1 MSRSA
6 RRRPPARSASGR
18 ASGGASGGGRRRAQ
32 GRSSRRRRAK
42 PSGGSGK
49 TLVLV
54 ALVLVAVLG
63 LGGYVLH
70 DATRATA
77 TAGAA
82 STGAS
87 TATAAATPSTGP
99 DRAALAP
106 ATPSHSAPP
115 TPAAFPTT
123 YPNSAKGT
131 YSYATGGTKRFGTG
145 TLQRYKVAVENGLG
159 VTPAAFAAQVDAI
172 LDNTQ
177 RGWSARGLWS
187 FQRVSSGP
195 VAFTIYLTSP
205 NTTYHFCEQLIHLD
219 IRESAPG
226 GVNCSNNGDTVVEN
240 IARWIDLTQ
249 YYKGQPDL
257 YHALAIN
264 HEVGHSLHHGHVSC
278 AGAGDP
284 APVMM
289 QQIKGL
295 HGCVPNGW
303 PYSADGTYIT
313 GPPAP

>member
-1 MSRSA
+1 ML
-6 RRRPPARSASGR
+6 
-18 ASGGASGGGRRRAQ
+18 
-32 GRSSRRRRAK
+32 
-42 PSGGSGK
+42 
-49 TLVLV
+49 LVL
-54 ALVLVAVLG
+54 ALVAVLG
-63 LGGYVLH
+63 IGGYVLH

-77 TAGAA
+77 TG
-82 STGAS
+82 TP
-87 TATAAATPSTGP
+87 ATAAAGTPQAGP
-99 DRAALAP
+99 LQSPTAAVKPSPSASP
-106 ATPSHSAPP
+106 SPSHKKTSAPP
-115 TPAAFPTT
+115 TGTALPKT
-123 YPNSAKGT
+123 YPNSGKGT
-131 YSYATGGTKRFGTG
+131 YSYATGGTARFGTG
-145 TLQRYKVAVENGLG
+145 TIQRYKVAVENGLG
-159 VTPAAFAAQVDAI
+159 VSPATFAAEVDAV

-177 RGWSARGLWS
+177 RGWSAAGLWS

-195 VAFTIYLTSP
+195 VAFTIYLASP
-205 NTTYHFCEQLIHLD
+205 NTTYHFCEQLIGLD

-226 GVNCSNNGDTVVEN
+226 GVNCSNNGNTVVEN

-278 AGAGDP
+278 TGAGDP

-303 PYSADGTYIT
+303 PYSASGKYIT
-313 GPPAP
+313 GPAAP